1 MKKILSAILLVFL
14 VSCSTKYKNLQL
26 SIGGNNSNS
35 MYEVFEVQAGIPYPT
50 YIDLFVGEDNEYIGF
65 IYCIGIEDPKNPD
78 YDAVSTIPYAASD
91 GTPYVYYGHM
101 NKVPRNLYAVDGT
114 FYLPSMKRC
123 DNKIADDI
131 DFYVYI
137 KGKKVYFIF
146 EEIDNYKNINNYVND
161 YFEYKTIN

>member
-1 MKKILSAILLVFL
+1 
-14 VSCSTKYKNLQL
+14 
-26 SIGGNNSNS
+26 

-65 IYCIGIEDPKNPD
+65 SYYMGLTEEDYNV
-78 YDAVSTIPYAASD
+78 AVTMPYIDSTGVPYL
-91 GTPYVYYGHM
+91 YYGHM
-101 NKVPRNLYAVDGT
+101 NKVARNLYAVDGT

-146 EEIDNYKNINNYVND
+146 EEIDNYKNINNYINN
-161 YFEYKTIN
+161 YFEYKTMDY